1 MKRTFALFAAI
12 LLLSACAPGGLS
24 AAQQTEAVNTTVA
37 QMLNQAA
44 TDAAAQTAPT
54 GQPTSA
60 PAQAAATSSGQTNI
74 PIPPEAGCLPVGT
87 DRVMGTVL
95 DVWRGN
101 EIGVEV
107 NGQKL
112 DVVYIGIDTT
122 NIPTDANSQ
131 LVLGKNVLLIRDQ
144 TDVDQY
150 GRMPRYVITED
161 GVFVNYQL
169 VKQGAGFPSS
179 ISPDTACDQTI
190 AHANQ

>member
-1 MKRTFALFAAI
+1 MKPLLTILAAT
-12 LLLSACAPGGLS
+12 LLLTACSSGGLNS
-24 AAQQTEAVNTTVA
+24 AQQTEAVNTAVA

-44 TDAAAQTAPT
+44 TDAAAQIAPT

-87 DRVMGTVL
+87 DRVQGIVT
-95 DVWRGN
+95 DIWHGD
-101 EIGVEV
+101 EIEVKV
-107 NGQKL
+107 NGQKV
-112 DVVYIGIDTT
+112 DVRYIGIDAGDQ
-122 NIPTDANSQ
+122 PLDANTQ
-131 LVLGKNVLLIRDQ
+131 LVIGKQVLLVRDV

-150 GRMPRYVITED
+150 GRWPRYVITED

-169 VKQGAGFPSS
+169 VKQGAAFPSS
-179 ISPDTACDQTI
+179 EEPNTSCDQTL